1 MDPPRPCAGIGSGRE
16 AGKER
21 NGKKQKK
28 RKGKI
33 VGPTVGRVGWRPS
46 KNGGWEGGFGGVC
59 KMETCLEVV
68 LEMCFFV
75 NPPFWSRGPYG
86 GPH

>member
-28 RKGKI
+28 EKEK
-33 VGPTVGRVGWRPS
+33 
-46 KNGGWEGGFGGVC
+46 
-59 KMETCLEVV
+59 
-68 LEMCFFV
+68 
-75 NPPFWSRGPYG
+75 
-86 GPH
+86 